1 MDIISDTRTDGATNG
16 AGRIDE
22 TGDSADLRRTLV
34 AGLLGAVV
42 ASAGYLIYSR
52 LEDEHKETIK
62 NSVMKFLEEKM
73 REARAQF
80 KL

>member
-1 MDIISDTRTDGATNG
+1 MDSISEKRIDGATNG
-16 AGRIDE
+16 AGRLDE
-22 TGDSADLRRTLV
+22 QGGSDDLRRTVV
-34 AGLLGAVV
+34 AGVLGALV

-52 LEDEHKETIK
+52 LEDEHKESIR

>member
-1 MDIISDTRTDGATNG
+1 MDIVSETRSNGATDS
-16 AGRIDE
+16 AGRSD
-22 TGDSADLRRTLV
+22 DSDAVDLRRTVV
-34 AGLLGAVV
+34 AGVIGAIV
-42 ASAGYLIYSR
+42 ASAGYLVYSR
-52 LEDEHKETIK
+52 LEDEHKETIR

>member
-1 MDIISDTRTDGATNG
+1 MDSISEKRVDGATNG
-16 AGRIDE
+16 AGRLDD
-22 TGDSADLRRTLV
+22 DSDSGDLRRTVV
-34 AGLLGAVV
+34 AGVLGALV

-52 LEDEHKETIK
+52 LEDEHKETIR

>member
-1 MDIISDTRTDGATNG
+1 MSISETRIDGAARNEVH
-16 AGRIDE
+16 RDDSD
-22 TGDSADLRRTLV
+22 DSADLRRTVV
-34 AGLLGAVV
+34 AGVLGAIV

-52 LEDEHKETIK
+52 LEDEHKETIR

>member
-1 MDIISDTRTDGATNG
+1 MSISETRIDGAAKSTVSRDDG
-16 AGRIDE
+16 
-22 TGDSADLRRTLV
+22 GDSGDLRRTVV
-34 AGLLGAVV
+34 AGVLGAIV

-52 LEDEHKETIK
+52 LEDEHKESIR

>member
-1 MDIISDTRTDGATNG
+1 MDSISDTRIDGATNG
-16 AGRIDE
+16 AGRLDE
-22 TGDSADLRRTLV
+22 QGDAADLRHTLV
-34 AGLLGAVV
+34 AGVLGAIV

-52 LEDEHKETIK
+52 LEEEHKENIR

>member
-1 MDIISDTRTDGATNG
+1 MDSISETRKDGATNG
-16 AGRIDE
+16 AGRLDE
-22 TGDSADLRRTLV
+22 HDDSADLRRTVV
-34 AGLLGAVV
+34 AGVLGALV

-52 LEDEHKETIK
+52 LEDEHKETIR

-80 KL
+80 KM

>member
-1 MDIISDTRTDGATNG
+1 MDSISDTRIDGATNG
-16 AGRIDE
+16 AGRLDDQ
-22 TGDSADLRRTLV
+22 GDSGDLRRTVV
-34 AGLLGAVV
+34 AGVLGALV

-52 LEDEHKETIK
+52 LEDEHKETIR

>member
-1 MDIISDTRTDGATNG
+1 MDSISDTRIDGAARSTKS
-16 AGRIDE
+16 RD
-22 TGDSADLRRTLV
+22 DSSDASDLRRTVV
-34 AGLLGAVV
+34 AGVLGAIV

-52 LEDEHKETIK
+52 LEDEHKETLR

>member
-1 MDIISDTRTDGATNG
+1 MDSISETRIDGAARDSNSRDDGNG
-16 AGRIDE
+16 A
-22 TGDSADLRRTLV
+22 SDLQRTVV
-34 AGLLGAVV
+34 AGVLGAIV

-52 LEDEHKETIK
+52 LEDEHKETLR
-62 NSVMKFLEEKM
+62 NSVMKFLEDKV

>member
-1 MDIISDTRTDGATNG
+1 MDSISETRIDGASNG
-16 AGRIDE
+16 ASRLDE
-22 TGDSADLRRTLV
+22 SSDSGDLRRTVV
-34 AGLLGAVV
+34 AGVLGAIV

-52 LEDEHKETIK
+52 LEDEHKETIR

>member
-1 MDIISDTRTDGATNG
+1 MSISETRIGAANG
-16 AGRIDE
+16 AGSRD
-22 TGDSADLRRTLV
+22 GGSDSADLRRTVV
-34 AGLLGAVV
+34 AGVLGAIV

-52 LEDEHKETIK
+52 LEDEHKETIR

>member
-1 MDIISDTRTDGATNG
+1 MDSISDTRIGGATNG
-16 AGRIDE
+16 AGRLDE
-22 TGDSADLRRTLV
+22 HGDSADLRRTVV
-34 AGLLGAVV
+34 AGVLGALV

-52 LEDEHKETIK
+52 LEDEHKETIR

>member
-1 MDIISDTRTDGATNG
+1 MDSISETRIDGATNG
-16 AGRIDE
+16 SGRLDE
-22 TGDSADLRRTLV
+22 QGDSADLRRTVV
-34 AGLLGAVV
+34 AGVLGALV

-52 LEDEHKETIK
+52 LEDEHKETIR

>member
-1 MDIISDTRTDGATNG
+1 MDSISETRIDRATNG

-22 TGDSADLRRTLV
+22 HGDSADLRRTVV
-34 AGLLGAVV
+34 AGVLGALV

-52 LEDEHKETIK
+52 LEDEHKETIR

>member
-1 MDIISDTRTDGATNG
+1 
-16 AGRIDE
+16 
-22 TGDSADLRRTLV
+22 V
-34 AGLLGAVV
+34 LGAIV

-52 LEDEHKETIK
+52 LEEEHKENIR

>member
-1 MDIISDTRTDGATNG
+1 MDSISETRIDGAARNSNG
-16 AGRIDE
+16 S
-22 TGDSADLRRTLV
+22 DSSDLRRTVV
-34 AGLLGAVV
+34 AGVLGAIV

-52 LEDEHKETIK
+52 LEDEHKETIR

-73 REARAQF
+73 RDARAQF

>member
-1 MDIISDTRTDGATNG
+1 MDSISETRIDGAARSTNSRDDG
-16 AGRIDE
+16 SDA
-22 TGDSADLRRTLV
+22 SDLRRTVV
-34 AGLLGAVV
+34 AGVLGAIV

-52 LEDEHKETIK
+52 LEDEHKETLR